1 MVQATS
7 QQEFSD
13 ADFRV
18 VDNADQSRKLAFQVS
33 GVTTA
38 TTRTLTVPN
47 LDGTIRLNAGTTTN
61 DNAAAGDIG
70 EVLSGSASGV
80 AMTTA
85 TAKTIASLAL
95 TAGDWDVDVTISC
108 TGTLATGLE
117 QMLASLSATNNTLN
131 TAIGFLAA
139 LNSAAY
145 DLGNEVQVLNVRN
158 RVSIA
163 STTTY
168 YAVGRASFAG
178 GTIAGAASI
187 RARRAR

>member
-1 MVQATS
+1 MVLATS

-18 VDNADQSRKLAFQVS
+18 VDNADQSKKLAFQVS

-38 TTRTLTVPN
+38 TTRTLTAPN

-70 EVLSGSASGV
+70 EFLSATV
-80 AMTTA
+80 ADIAMTTG
-85 TAKTIASLAL
+85 TAVTIASVSL
-95 TAGDWDVDVTISC
+95 TAGDWDVDMDVHCLGAS
-108 TGTLATGLE
+108 ATGFT
-117 QMLASLSATNNTLN
+117 QMIASLSATDNTLN
-131 TAIGFLAA
+131 TNTGFMTVLNMASYA
-139 LNSAAY
+139 LN
-145 DLGNEVQVLNVRN
+145 NERQTLLVRN
-158 RVSIA
+158 RVNIA

-168 YAVGRASFAG
+168 YAVGRCTFSG
-178 GTIAGAASI
+178 GTIAGRASI